1 MTGMPAAGAASAGTA
16 PTATTASVRPAG
28 EDDVPAIQAIYG
40 HHVIHGSGS
49 FELVPPERDEMAR
62 RRAEIVGKGMP
73 YLVAEQDGRVVGFA
87 YAAPY
92 RPRAAYR
99 YTVEDSVYVAPDAIG
114 GGVGTV
120 LLAALIETCTAM
132 GFRQMVAVIGD
143 SENRGS
149 IRLHEKA
156 GFTDA
161 GTLKAVGYKFD
172 RWVDSVTMQRTLGA
186 GGKTQPPAGG

>member
-16 PTATTASVRPAG
+16 AAVPSAVVRPAG

-40 HHVIHGSGS
+40 HHVVHGSGS
-49 FELVPPERDEMAR
+49 FELVPPELDEMAR
-62 RRAEIVGKGMP
+62 RRADIVGRGMP

-114 GGVGTV
+114 GGVGTAQ
-120 LLAALIETCTAM
+120 LAALIETCTAM

-149 IRLHEKA
+149 MRLHEKA
-156 GFTDA
+156 GFTVA

-172 RWVDSVTMQRTLGA
+172 RWVDSVTMQRALGA
-186 GGKTQPPAGG
+186 GSKTQPPGGG